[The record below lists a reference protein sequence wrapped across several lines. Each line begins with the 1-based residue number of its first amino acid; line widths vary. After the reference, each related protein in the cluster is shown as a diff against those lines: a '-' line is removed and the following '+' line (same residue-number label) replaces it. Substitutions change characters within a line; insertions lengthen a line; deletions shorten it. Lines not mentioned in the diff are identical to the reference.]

1 MEKFSSA
8 ALKDFC
14 MAMPICKA
22 ELSIS
27 VKMLQMQYRNLMD
40 TDSMRVQYRTNSRTW
55 TIPIEELIVQL
66 DLKEQVSIVHLLE
79 H

>member
-1 MEKFSSA
+1 MEKISSA

-27 VKMLQMQYRNLMD
+27 VKMLHMQYRNLMD
-40 TDSMRVQYRTNSRTW
+40 TDSMSSSV
-55 TIPIEELIVQL
+55 IEPIQ
-66 DLKEQVSIVHLLE
+66 E
-79 H
+79 HGHTDRRIDRSA